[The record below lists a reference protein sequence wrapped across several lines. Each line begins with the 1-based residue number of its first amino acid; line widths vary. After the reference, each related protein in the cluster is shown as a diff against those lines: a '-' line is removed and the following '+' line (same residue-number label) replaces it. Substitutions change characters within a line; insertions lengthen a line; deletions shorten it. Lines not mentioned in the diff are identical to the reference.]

1 MKAAWRS
8 FFSER
13 KNTNVFII
21 TAGSLALILFAFL
34 HFLTFNEARSGY
46 HFNDPVLNL
55 FSARDLSL
63 LTFIL
68 TYGFAITGLV
78 IALFDPPVFVKLLAA
93 YAVLTVLRICSLYL
107 LPLEPP
113 AGIIPLE
120 DVLLRFSFYSGRAN
134 LKDLF
139 FSGHTA
145 TIFLFA
151 FAFKNTLLKI
161 IFGVAAILIGVL
173 LMLQHVHYSIDVIV
187 APFVAWLAT
196 RLTATVLSRL
206 RSK

>member
-1 MKAAWRS
+1 MWRA

-13 KNTNVFII
+13 KNTNAFVVTI
-21 TAGSLALILFAFL
+21 ASLALILFAFL
-34 HFLTFNEARSGY
+34 HFLTYNEARSGY

-55 FSARDLSL
+55 FKARDLSL

-68 TYGFAITGLV
+68 TYGFAIAGLV
-78 IALFDPPVFVKLLAA
+78 IALRDPPVLVKLFAA
-93 YAVLTVLRICSLYL
+93 YAILTLLRICTLYV

-145 TIFLFA
+145 TLFLFA
-151 FAFKNTLLKI
+151 FAFTNRSLKI
-161 IFGVAAILIGVL
+161 VFASAGLLIGILL
-173 LMLQHVHYSIDVIV
+173 LMQHVHYSIDVVV
-187 APFVAWLAT
+187 APLAAWVAT
-196 RLTATVLSRL
+196 RVAGVVVRY
-206 RSK
+206 

>member
-1 MKAAWRS
+1 MWRA
-8 FFSER
+8 FFSDR
-13 KNTNVFII
+13 KNTNTFVVTI
-21 TAGSLALILFAFL
+21 ASLALILFAFL
-34 HFLTFNEARSGY
+34 HFLTYNEARSGY

-55 FSARDLSL
+55 FRARDLSL

-68 TYGFAITGLV
+68 TYGIAIAGLV
-78 IALFDPPVFVKLLAA
+78 IALRDPPVLVKLFAA
-93 YAVLTVLRICSLYL
+93 YAILTLLRICTLYV

-145 TIFLFA
+145 TLFLFA
-151 FAFKNTLLKI
+151 FAFKNRSLKI
-161 IFGVAAILIGVL
+161 IFASAGLLIGIL
-173 LMLQHVHYSIDVIV
+173 LMMQHVHYSIDVVV
-187 APFVAWLAT
+187 APLAAWVAT
-196 RLTATVLSRL
+196 RVARVVLRY
-206 RSK
+206 